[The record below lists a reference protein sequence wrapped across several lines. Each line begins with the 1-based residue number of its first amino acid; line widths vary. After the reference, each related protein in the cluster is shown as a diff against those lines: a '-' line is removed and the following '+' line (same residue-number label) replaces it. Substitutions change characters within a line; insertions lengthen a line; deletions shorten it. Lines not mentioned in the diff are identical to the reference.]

1 MYPRLSVAALGAS
14 LALTCAL
21 VPSALAVTSPYLAG
35 YEPMTDVTEHSEIDL
50 DLKHI
55 IEGLGETCG
64 SACALS
70 DCRAPSDK
78 TTGFGC
84 GYDGADMAFP
94 QNDGD
99 AYHIWKNGQNSSKT
113 SGMRTLMG
121 FASGA
126 AAKCSKVNGVCEGV
140 RYEDNVFISKMN
152 AYWKTKGL
160 NEHTW
165 GAEMIDAAFRG
176 TVPGSNPDLDFSE
189 VGRTF
194 RKEAIQK
201 GIVYLNV
208 FPYVIWEMQD
218 AVNDCEQ
225 YAGSTNNDD
234 KSVHAWDEAV
244 AFYAG
249 SEVGAGYG
257 TSATGRMQ
265 YALADKRCANFGTC
279 AGAGPHHGVAEA
291 NAEILKLFNSGKE
304 WAAEDAVHNCGALD
318 DLHEKIATKM
328 LVPLVQGALRYLY
341 KTRTVTGRSAKQVG
355 ELWAFA
361 SAILPFV
368 HDVDP
373 NAAEML
379 YRRAW
384 KLDFERDS
392 YEAIKAALEATY
404 AGLGAGAGVGTITCA
419 DIGDLYDDP
428 DTVLSAGTCYA
439 SGGKRD
445 DEELAL
451 GLGLGL
457 GLLAAALLVV
467 AVVFGVRERR
477 TRLMYEDIVSAN
489 KMGHPADMDIK
500 HPPV

>member
-1 MYPRLSVAALGAS
+1 
-14 LALTCAL
+14 
-21 VPSALAVTSPYLAG
+21 
-35 YEPMTDVTEHSEIDL
+35 
-50 DLKHI
+50 
-55 IEGLGETCG
+55 
-64 SACALS
+64 
-70 DCRAPSDK
+70 
-78 TTGFGC
+78 
-84 GYDGADMAFP
+84 
-94 QNDGD
+94 
-99 AYHIWKNGQNSSKT
+99 
-113 SGMRTLMG
+113 
-121 FASGA
+121 
-126 AAKCSKVNGVCEGV
+126 
-140 RYEDNVFISKMN
+140 
-152 AYWKTKGL
+152 
-160 NEHTW
+160 
-165 GAEMIDAAFRG
+165 
-176 TVPGSNPDLDFSE
+176 
-189 VGRTF
+189 
-194 RKEAIQK
+194 
-201 GIVYLNV
+201 
-208 FPYVIWEMQD
+208 
-218 AVNDCEQ
+218 
-225 YAGSTNNDD
+225 
-234 KSVHAWDEAV
+234 
-244 AFYAG
+244 
-249 SEVGAGYG
+249 
-257 TSATGRMQ
+257 MQ

-279 AGAGPHHGVAEA
+279 AGAGPHHGVAEV

-392 YEAIKAALEATY
+392 YEAVKAALEGTY
-404 AGLGAGAGVGTITCA
+404 AELGAGAGVGTITCA
-419 DIGDLYDDP
+419 DIGDLYEDP
-428 DTVLSAGTCYA
+428 DTVLSAGTCYD

-477 TRLMYEDIVSAN
+477 TRLMYEDIMSAN
-489 KMGHPADMDIK
+489 KMGHPTDMDIK

>member
-1 MYPRLSVAALGAS
+1 
-14 LALTCAL
+14 
-21 VPSALAVTSPYLAG
+21 
-35 YEPMTDVTEHSEIDL
+35 
-50 DLKHI
+50 
-55 IEGLGETCG
+55 
-64 SACALS
+64 
-70 DCRAPSDK
+70 
-78 TTGFGC
+78 
-84 GYDGADMAFP
+84 
-94 QNDGD
+94 
-99 AYHIWKNGQNSSKT
+99 
-113 SGMRTLMG
+113 
-121 FASGA
+121 
-126 AAKCSKVNGVCEGV
+126 
-140 RYEDNVFISKMN
+140 
-152 AYWKTKGL
+152 
-160 NEHTW
+160 
-165 GAEMIDAAFRG
+165 MIDAAFLG
-176 TVPGSNPDLDFSE
+176 TAPGSNPDLDFSD

-201 GIVYLNV
+201 GIVTLNV

-291 NAEILKLFNSGKE
+291 NAEIPKLFNSGKE